1 MQPLIGWTPRRTVG
15 FRRFGGDMGWL
26 AGVGALMGVSWAVSG
41 AEFWTGG
48 ANICLRPARFRSGGR
63 SSPVEPGQAL
73 HVVGEIGEADL
84 GGCGGALPLIPN
96 TPPPHRR
103 VAEQNANPPTQERA
117 LGGRRHVQNV
127 KWRGFTKCRAADC
140 PRSLRHS
147 SAEGKKHREALT
159 QCHHLRGRQSA
170 QSRRSYST
178 GRHPTARRTRPTSV
192 GRPHPPR
199 RWHST

>member
-1 MQPLIGWTPRRTVG
+1 MTSAKPISGRPREHVFHFGRRNTRADCSGMRRARDDIEFGRMMNRIRVGIGCAAFLQPLIGWTPRRTVG

-84 GGCGGALPLIPN
+84 GGGPGALPLIPN
-96 TPPPHRR
+96 T
-103 VAEQNANPPTQERA
+103 
-117 LGGRRHVQNV
+117 
-127 KWRGFTKCRAADC
+127 
-140 PRSLRHS
+140 
-147 SAEGKKHREALT
+147 
-159 QCHHLRGRQSA
+159 
-170 QSRRSYST
+170 Y
-178 GRHPTARRTRPTSV
+178 RTRLRLPA
-192 GRPHPPR
+192 RPQNKTAIRPR
-199 RWHST
+199 RNRRLVAFPASVARSAG